1 MTIREEINRQ
11 VKHIEQMIINIQ
23 AHSSTKTKE
32 TINNSYWCGRQ
43 IASTTID
50 FIDTLKSMNI
60 ISDAEYTEFTQR
72 IRKIYHIL
80 CNTYNSLNL

>member
-11 VKHIEQMIINIQ
+11 SKHIEQMIINIQ
-23 AHSSTKTKE
+23 ARNTKKE

-43 IASTTID
+43 TASTTID

-60 ISDAEYTEFTQR
+60 ISDDECIEFTDK
-72 IRKIYHIL
+72 IRKLYRIL
-80 CNTYNSLNL
+80 CDTYNGLNL